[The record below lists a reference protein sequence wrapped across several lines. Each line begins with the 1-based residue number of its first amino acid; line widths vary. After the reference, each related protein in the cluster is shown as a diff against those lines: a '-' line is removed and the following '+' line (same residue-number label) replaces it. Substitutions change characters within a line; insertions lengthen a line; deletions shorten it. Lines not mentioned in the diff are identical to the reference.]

1 MPGEGISV
9 ALIGTGFMGRAHS
22 HAYRSVA
29 SMFPECPR
37 PRLKLICG
45 RDRERAEALAARFG
59 WEEVSTSWEE
69 AVGRAGVDLVDVSVP
84 GALHAPVSIA
94 AARAGKHVLCEKPL
108 ANSLEEARAMLAAVR
123 EAGVLHMVQFNYRR
137 VPAVALARQMLD
149 EGQLGTLYHYRARYF
164 QEWGVYPQVRA
175 PWKLDREQAGSG
187 ALGDLG
193 SHMIDLCRYL
203 AGEIREVTGM
213 TETFVKER
221 PGSAGVPPAGP
232 AAKADAGGTPAL
244 PGAVIKVTVDDAALF
259 LARLENGALASF
271 ETTRL
276 AAGRKNHNFFEING
290 SRGSLYFD
298 LERLNELNFYSLD
311 DPPGRRGFRNL
322 LATSPQHPYAASWWP
337 DGHLLGWEHSHTHA
351 IRDFLMAIGQGQLPR
366 PNFEDGVK
374 CQAVLDAVA
383 RSVASR
389 RWEAVE

>member
-1 MPGEGISV
+1 
-9 ALIGTGFMGRAHS
+9 
-22 HAYRSVA
+22 
-29 SMFPECPR
+29 
-37 PRLKLICG
+37 
-45 RDRERAEALAARFG
+45 
-59 WEEVSTSWEE
+59 
-69 AVGRAGVDLVDVSVP
+69 VP

-123 EAGVLHMVQFNYRR
+123 QAGVRHMVQFNYRR

-149 EGQLGTLYHYRARYF
+149 EGQLGTLYHYRARYL
-164 QEWGVYPQVRA
+164 QEWGVHPQVRA
-175 PWKLDREQAGSG
+175 PWKLDKEQAGSG

-221 PGSAGVPPAGP
+221 QAAGGSATVP
-232 AAKADAGGTPAL
+232 
-244 PGAVIKVTVDDAALF
+244 VTVDDAALF

-322 LATSPQHPYAASWWP
+322 LATAPQHPYAASWWP
-337 DGHLLGWEHSHTHA
+337 DGHLLGWEHSHIHA
-351 IRDFLMAIGQGQLPR
+351 IRDFLVAIGQGQLPR

-374 CQAVLDAVA
+374 CQAVLDAVE

-389 RWEAVE
+389 RWESVGD

>member
-1 MPGEGISV
+1 
-9 ALIGTGFMGRAHS
+9 MGRAHS
-22 HAYRSVA
+22 HAYRNVA

-45 RDRERAEALAARFG
+45 RDRGRAEALAARFG

-69 AVGRAGVDLVDVSVP
+69 AVRHAGVDLVDVSVP

-123 EAGVLHMVQFNYRR
+123 QAGVRHMVQFNYRR

-149 EGQLGTLYHYRARYF
+149 EGQLGTLYHYRARYL
-164 QEWGVYPQVRA
+164 QEWGVHPQVRA
-175 PWKLDREQAGSG
+175 PWKLDKEQAGSG

-221 PGSAGVPPAGP
+221 QATGGSATVR
-232 AAKADAGGTPAL
+232 
-244 PGAVIKVTVDDAALF
+244 VTVDDAALF
-259 LARLENGALASF
+259 LARLDNGALASF

-276 AAGRKNHNFFEING
+276 APGRKNHNFFEING

-322 LATSPQHPYAASWWP
+322 LATAPQHPYAASWWP

-351 IRDFLMAIGQGQLPR
+351 IRDFLVAIGQGQLPR

-389 RWEAVE
+389 RWEAVDG

>member
-22 HAYRSVA
+22 HAYRTVA

-45 RDRERAEALAARFG
+45 RDRGRAEALAARFG

-69 AVGRAGVDLVDVSVP
+69 AVRRAGVDLVDVSVP

-108 ANSLEEARAMLAAVR
+108 ANSLAEAQAMLAAVR
-123 EAGVLHMVQFNYRR
+123 EAGVRHMVQFNYRR

-149 EGQLGTLYHYRARYF
+149 EGQLGTLYHYRARYL

-175 PWKLDREQAGSG
+175 PWKLDKEQAGSG

-193 SHMIDLCRYL
+193 SHAIDLCRYL

-221 PGSAGVPPAGP
+221 QATGGSA
-232 AAKADAGGTPAL
+232 
-244 PGAVIKVTVDDAALF
+244 AVRVTVDDAALF

-276 AAGRKNHNFFEING
+276 APGRKNHNFFEING

-322 LATSPQHPYAASWWP
+322 LATAPQHPYAASWWP

-351 IRDFLMAIGQGQLPR
+351 IRDFLVAIGQGQLPR

-389 RWEAVE
+389 RWEAVGG

>member
-1 MPGEGISV
+1 MNEIRI

-22 HAYRSVA
+22 HAYRNVA

-45 RDRERAEALAARFG
+45 RDRGRAEALAARFG

-69 AVGRAGVDLVDVSVP
+69 AVRHAGVDLVDVSVP

-123 EAGVLHMVQFNYRR
+123 QAGVRHMVQFNYRR

-149 EGQLGTLYHYRARYF
+149 EGQLGTLYHYRARYL

-175 PWKLDREQAGSG
+175 PWKLDKEQAGSG

-193 SHMIDLCRYL
+193 SHAVDLCRYL

-213 TETFVKER
+213 AETFVKER
-221 PGSAGVPPAGP
+221 QATGGSAAVP
-232 AAKADAGGTPAL
+232 
-244 PGAVIKVTVDDAALF
+244 VTVDDAALF
-259 LARLENGALASF
+259 LARLDNGALASF

-276 AAGRKNHNFFEING
+276 APGRKNHNFFEING

-322 LATSPQHPYAASWWP
+322 LATAPQHPYAASWWP

-351 IRDFLMAIGQGQLPR
+351 IRDFLVAIGQGQLPR

-389 RWEAVE
+389 RWEAVDG

>member
-22 HAYRSVA
+22 HAYRNVA

-45 RDRERAEALAARFG
+45 RDRGRAEALAARFG

-69 AVGRAGVDLVDVSVP
+69 AVRRAGVDLVDVSVP

-123 EAGVLHMVQFNYRR
+123 QAGVRHMVQFNYRR

-149 EGQLGTLYHYRARYF
+149 EGQLGTLYHYRARYL

-175 PWKLDREQAGSG
+175 PWKLDKEQAGSG

-193 SHMIDLCRYL
+193 SHAIDLCRYL

-221 PGSAGVPPAGP
+221 QATGGSA
-232 AAKADAGGTPAL
+232 
-244 PGAVIKVTVDDAALF
+244 AVRVTVDDAALF
-259 LARLENGALASF
+259 LARLDNGAMASF

-276 AAGRKNHNFFEING
+276 APGRKNHNFFEING

-322 LATSPQHPYAASWWP
+322 LATAPQHPYAASWWP

-351 IRDFLMAIGQGQLPR
+351 IRDFLVAIGQGQLPR

-389 RWEAVE
+389 RWEAVGG